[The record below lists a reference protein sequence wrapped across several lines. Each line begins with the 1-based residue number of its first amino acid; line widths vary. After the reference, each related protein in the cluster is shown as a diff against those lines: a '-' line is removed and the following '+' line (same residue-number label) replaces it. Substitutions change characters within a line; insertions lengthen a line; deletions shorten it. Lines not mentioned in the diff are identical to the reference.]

1 MENNQTPKRNP
12 KRRTSPYKRNRRLQ
26 GKYMSWLL
34 IGCIVLLTLAG
45 VFLEDREFS
54 DSENRRLAQ
63 WPEFSVSAIFD
74 GSYLQGMSDYIA
86 DQFPLRDSWI
96 SLNLKL
102 NQLLGQKE
110 SSGVYLCEDDYLMQ
124 IPSAP
129 NEIQHERN
137 LAAINTFAQNHP
149 KLNMVMTVA
158 PNAVTVH
165 ADKLPENAPVRDQVA
180 DLYHIAST
188 VTGAKV
194 IDVTQ
199 VLKSHADEYLYYRTD
214 HHWTSLAAYYAFQT
228 IAPELKIT
236 APALEEYAVYPVST
250 TFEGTLSSKSGS
262 HSALDTVEIMVPK
275 SGIEY
280 YVTYNS
286 DNNTNICSLYNR
298 AALEQKD
305 HYTVFFGG
313 NYSRVD
319 ITTTANTE
327 RSLLIFKDS
336 YANCMVQFLY
346 PYFDHITMIDPRYYY
361 DNVEHV
367 ITSQSVTDVL
377 FLYNADTFLGDTSLA
392 DVLVSE

>member
-1 MENNQTPKRNP
+1 MATLENNQNKP
-12 KRRTSPYKRNRRLQ
+12 RRRSSPYKRNRRLQ
-26 GKYMSWLL
+26 GKYLSWLL
-34 IGCIVLLTLAG
+34 IGAIVLCLAAG
-45 VFLEDREFS
+45 FVVKDREFS

-63 WPEFSVSAIFD
+63 WPEFSVSAILD
-74 GSYLQGMSDYIA
+74 GSYLKGMGNYIA
-86 DQFPLRDSWI
+86 DQFPGRDGWI

-124 IPSAP
+124 IPAEP
-129 NEIQHERN
+129 NHEQHERN
-137 LAAINTFAQNHP
+137 LKAINTFAEKHP
-149 KLNMVMTVA
+149 DLNMVMTVA
-158 PNAVTVH
+158 PNAVTVL
-165 ADKLPENAPVRDQVA
+165 ADKLPENAPVRDQIA
-180 DLYHIAST
+180 DLYHIADT
-188 VTGAKV
+188 LTGVKV
-194 IDVTQ
+194 VDVTQ
-199 VLKSHADEYLYYRTD
+199 TLKAHSKEYLYYRTD

-228 IAPELKIT
+228 IAPELDIT
-236 APALEEYAVYPVST
+236 PPNLDEYTIYPVST

-275 SGIEY
+275 SGVEY

-286 DNNTNICSLYNR
+286 DNNTNICSLYHR
-298 AALEQKD
+298 AALDVKD

-319 ITTTANTE
+319 ITTTVNRE
-327 RSLLIFKDS
+327 RNLLVFKDS
-336 YANCMVQFLY
+336 YANCMIQFLY
-346 PYFDHITMIDPRYYY
+346 PYFDHIVMIDPRYYY

-367 ITSQSVTDVL
+367 ITSRSITDVL

>member
-1 MENNQTPKRNP
+1 MENNQNP
-12 KRRTSPYKRNRRLQ
+12 KPKKRTSPYKRNRRLQ

-34 IGCIVLLTLAG
+34 IGTIVLLTLAG

-54 DSENRRLAQ
+54 DSENRKLAQ
-63 WPEFSVSAIFD
+63 WPKFSVSAMLD
-74 GSYLQGMSDYIA
+74 GSYLNGMGDYIA
-86 DQFPLRDSWI
+86 DQFPLRDTWI

-102 NQLLGQKE
+102 NQFLGQKE
-110 SSGVYLCEDDYLMQ
+110 SSGVYLCEDNYLMQ
-124 IPSAP
+124 VPSAP
-129 NEIQHERN
+129 NEDQHQRN
-137 LAAINTFAQNHP
+137 LEAINTFAASHD
-149 KLNMVMTVA
+149 KLNIVMTVA
-158 PNAVTVH
+158 PNAVTVL

-180 DLYHIAST
+180 DLYHIATT

-214 HHWTSLAAYYAFQT
+214 HHWTSLAAYYAFQQ
-228 IAPELKIT
+228 IAPELNIT
-236 APALEEYAVYPVST
+236 APALEEYTVYPVST

-275 SGIEY
+275 SGIDY

-286 DNNTNICSLYNR
+286 DSNTNICSLYNR

-319 ITTTANTE
+319 ITTTANTG

-367 ITSQSVTDVL
+367 ITSQAITDVL

-392 DVLVSE
+392 DVLVSQ

>member
-1 MENNQTPKRNP
+1 MENNQNKP
-12 KRRTSPYKRNRRLQ
+12 KRRSSPFKRNRRLQ
-26 GKYMSWLL
+26 GKLLSWLL
-34 IGCIVLLTLAG
+34 IGAIVLCLAAG
-45 VFLEDREFS
+45 FVAKDREFS

-63 WPEFSVSAIFD
+63 WPEFSVSAILD
-74 GSYLQGMSDYIA
+74 GSYLQGMGDYIA
-86 DQFPLRDSWI
+86 DQFPGRDGWI

-110 SSGVYLCEDDYLMQ
+110 SSGVYLCEDNYLMQ
-124 IPSAP
+124 IPSEP
-129 NEIQHERN
+129 NQEQHERN
-137 LAAINTFAQNHP
+137 LKAINTFAASHP
-149 KLNMVMTVA
+149 ELNMVMTVA
-158 PNAVTVH
+158 PNAVTVL

-180 DLYHIAST
+180 DIYHIAES
-188 VTGAKV
+188 VTGV
-194 IDVTQ
+194 TVVDVTQ
-199 VLKSHADEYLYYRTD
+199 TLKAHSDEYLYYRTD

-228 IAPELKIT
+228 IAPELDIT
-236 APALEEYAVYPVST
+236 APALEEYTVYPVST

-262 HSALDTVEIMVPK
+262 HSAVDTVEIMVPK

-286 DNNTNICSLYNR
+286 DNNTNICSLYHR
-298 AALEQKD
+298 AALDVKD

-319 ITTTANTE
+319 ITTTMNRE
-327 RSLLIFKDS
+327 RNLLVFKDS
-336 YANCMVQFLY
+336 YANCMIQFLY
-346 PYFDHITMIDPRYYY
+346 PYFDHIVMIDPRYYY

-367 ITSQSVTDVL
+367 ITSRGITDVL

>member
-1 MENNQTPKRNP
+1 MENNQNKP
-12 KRRTSPYKRNRRLQ
+12 RRRSSPYKRNRRLQ
-26 GKYMSWLL
+26 GKYLSWLL
-34 IGCIVLLTLAG
+34 IGAIVLCLAAG
-45 VFLEDREFS
+45 FVVKDREFS

-63 WPEFSVSAIFD
+63 WPEFSVSAILD
-74 GSYLQGMSDYIA
+74 GSYLKGMGNYIS
-86 DQFPLRDSWI
+86 DQFPGRDGWI

-124 IPSAP
+124 IPAEP
-129 NEIQHERN
+129 NQEQHERN
-137 LAAINTFAQNHP
+137 LKAINSFAEKHP
-149 KLNMVMTVA
+149 DLNMVMTVA
-158 PNAVTVH
+158 PNAVTVL
-165 ADKLPENAPVRDQVA
+165 ADKLPENAPVRDQIS
-180 DLYHIAST
+180 DLYHIADT
-188 VTGAKV
+188 LTGVKV
-194 IDVTQ
+194 VDVTQ
-199 VLKSHADEYLYYRTD
+199 TLKAHSKEYLYYRTD

-228 IAPELKIT
+228 IAPELDIT
-236 APALEEYAVYPVST
+236 APALEEYTIYPVST

-275 SGIEY
+275 VGAEY

-286 DNNTNICSLYNR
+286 DNNTNICSLYHR
-298 AALEQKD
+298 PALDVKD

-319 ITTTANTE
+319 ITTTVNRE
-327 RSLLIFKDS
+327 RNLLVFKDS
-336 YANCMVQFLY
+336 YANCMIQFLY
-346 PYFDHITMIDPRYYY
+346 PYFDHIVMIDPRYYY

-367 ITSQSVTDVL
+367 ITSRSITDVL